1 MQEKGK
7 ARGLK
12 AFPVFDLVLLAML
25 SGLSIAFKVVVGTL
39 VRMITGPIGIPGGAL
54 AGGLYM
60 LWLSLA
66 IVLTG
71 RRGSALVVSGV
82 QTIVLLTS
90 GLPGSHGFWTLLTY
104 LLPAVLVEIVYLI
117 KPKNGYT
124 ILHSIIAT
132 ILANITGTYVVAT
145 VLANLGGT
153 DGGVLPLMS
162 LELYPLLF
170 MLLAAAFSGAVG
182 GVLGHLVFLMVS
194 KTGLVKSK
202 NKERI
207 VNPSLLVR
215 VVAEEELLKDFLDL
229 SKENPYKNSLESLN
243 EKKEITQEVK

>member
-60 LWLSLA
+60 LWLPLA
-66 IVLTG
+66 ILLTG
-71 RRGSALVVSGV
+71 RRGSALIVSGV
-82 QTIVLLTS
+82 QTIVLLTA

-104 LLPAVLVEIVYLI
+104 LLPALFVELVYLFR
-117 KPKNGYT
+117 PKKGYNV
-124 ILHSIIAT
+124 LHFIFAN

-153 DGGVLPLMS
+153 DGSVLPMMS
-162 LELYPLLF
+162 LSLYPLLF

-182 GVLGHLVFLMVS
+182 GVLGHLVFLMVG
-194 KTGLVKSK
+194 KTGLIKSK
-202 NKERI
+202 NKERFP
-207 VNPSLLVR
+207 NPLITVKT
-215 VVAEEELLKDFLDL
+215 VAEEELLKDFLD
-229 SKENPYKNSLESLN
+229 SSMENPYKNSKSKN
-243 EKKEITQEVK
+243 HNKEVTQQ